1 MIHTFKSTLLC
12 YKDKRL
18 LFIFLFGIASGFP
31 WVMIGSALS
40 AWLQESGLSRSS
52 IGLFGSM
59 FIAYSLNF
67 LWSPLL
73 DRVKPLFLGQRRGW
87 ILTTQIL
94 IVMGCIGLAVV
105 PVKEQLLIAGLV
117 GFSIALFSATQD
129 ISIDAY
135 RIDII
140 KADEKDKLSAASAMA
155 TAGWWTGF
163 GGLGSIPFFIA
174 DLPNWQW
181 SEIYFVLAGI
191 MALLSLV
198 VLVSEEPVTDREYRQ
213 QLAAKAY
220 SEWQTAKGELLNTRQ
235 KVVNWLLVTMLEPF
249 RDFFQRNTFKLAF
262 SILMFIFLFKMG
274 EAFLGRMSIVF
285 YKELGFSNSDIGSY
299 SKLMTWWITIMFSIL
314 GGMVNI
320 RYGIYRGLMVSGIAM
335 AASNLMFALMAQVG
349 PDKALY
355 AATIFVDGFTAA
367 WSSVALV
374 AFISLLCN
382 QAFSAS
388 QYALMASL
396 GVLGRTF
403 MASSSGF
410 LVDWMDGNWSAFF
423 ILTAVMVIPSLVF
436 LWTLREHIARL
447 ERGERLGEG

>member
-1 MIHTFKSTLLC
+1 MNSTFKETLLC

-18 LFIFLFGIASGFP
+18 LFIFVFGIASGFP

-40 AWLQESGLSRSS
+40 AWLHESGLSRSS
-52 IGLFGSM
+52 IGLFGSIT
-59 FIAYSLNF
+59 IAYSINF

-73 DRVKPLFLGQRRGW
+73 DRVKPPFLGQRRGW
-87 ILTTQIL
+87 ILLTQIFIIL
-94 IVMGCIGLAVV
+94 ACVGLA
-105 PVKEQLLIAGLV
+105 LLPEKQDLLLVGLF

-140 KADEKDKLSAASAMA
+140 KPHEKDKLTAASAMA

-163 GGLGSIPFFIA
+163 GGLGAIPFFIA

-181 SEIYFVLAGI
+181 SEIYLVLAGI
-191 MALLSLV
+191 MAIMS
-198 VLVSEEPVTDREYRQ
+198 VLVLIAKEPVTDRLEKQ
-213 QLAAKAY
+213 KLAAQSYAD
-220 SEWQTAKGELLNTRQ
+220 WQNVEGGELTSKQKTLN
-235 KVVNWLLVTMLEPF
+235 WMLVTLVEPF
-249 RDFFQRNTFKLAF
+249 RDFFSRNTFKLAI
-262 SILMFIFLFKMG
+262 SILLFIFLFKMG

-285 YKELGFSNSDIGSY
+285 YKEIGFSNTEIGSL
-299 SKLMTWWITIMFSIL
+299 SKLLNWWVTIVFAIL

-320 RYGIYRGLMVSGIAM
+320 RFGIYRGLMVSGIAM
-335 AASNLMFALMAQVG
+335 ATSNLMFALMATVG
-349 PDKALY
+349 PDKALFV
-355 AATIFVDGFTAA
+355 ATIFVDGFTAA
-367 WSSVALV
+367 WGSVALV
-374 AFISLLCN
+374 SFISLLCN

-410 LVDWMDGNWSAFF
+410 LVDWMNGNWAGFF
-423 ILTAVMVIPSLVF
+423 ILTALMVIPSLIF
-436 LWTLREHIARL
+436 LRLIRDHIYRL
-447 ERGERLGEG
+447 ENR

>member
-1 MIHTFKSTLLC
+1 
-12 YKDKRL
+12 
-18 LFIFLFGIASGFP
+18 
-31 WVMIGSALS
+31 MIGSALS

-52 IGLFGSM
+52 IGLFGS
-59 FIAYSLNF
+59 ITVAYSINF

-73 DRVKPLFLGQRRGW
+73 DRLRPPFLGQRRGW
-87 ILTTQIL
+87 IVITQFM
-94 IVMGCIGLAVV
+94 IVLACIALANI
-105 PVKEQLLIAGLV
+105 PVQQELFVAGIV
-117 GFSIALFSATQD
+117 GFSIAVFSATQD
-129 ISIDAY
+129 IAIDAY

-140 KADEKDKLSAASAMA
+140 KPHEKEKMSAASAMA

-174 DLPNWQW
+174 DLPNWEW
-181 SEIYFVLAGI
+181 SEIYYVLAGI
-191 MALLSLV
+191 MALLMLV
-198 VLVSEEPVTDREYRQ
+198 VFASKEPVTDREKQQ
-213 QLAAKAY
+213 QLASENYAK
-220 SEWQTAKGELLNTRQ
+220 LLSDNNSIGMRNHIMT
-235 KVVNWLLVTMLEPF
+235 WLLVTLVEPF
-249 RDFFQRNTFKLAF
+249 RDFFSRNTVKLAV
-262 SILMFIFLFKMG
+262 SILVFIFLFKIG

-299 SKLMTWWITIMFSIL
+299 SKLLNWWVTIVFAVL

-320 RYGIYRGLMVSGIAM
+320 RYGIYKGLMTGGIAM
-335 AASNLMFALMAQVG
+335 AASNLMFAVMANVG
-349 PDKALY
+349 PDKTLF

-403 MASSSGF
+403 MASSSGY

-423 ILTAVMVIPSLVF
+423 ILTALMVIPSLIF
-436 LWTLREHIARL
+436 LWFIKDHIHAL
-447 ERGERLGEG
+447 ERRDIVET